1 MLNMLIAIMGDT
13 FDKVTE
19 NYQVYTTR
27 TKLQILGDYVNNFTD
42 VETENFFLFTM
53 TVVQDEGGDEQGD
66 NWEGS
71 IQRMKAY
78 NKKMFERLE
87 HKFDYQLAK
96 LSD

>member
-19 NYQVYTTR
+19 NQKVYTTR

-66 NWEGS
+66 SWEGS
-71 IQRMKAY
+71 ITRMRKF
-78 NKKMFERLE
+78 NQKMFDRLE
-87 HKFDYQLAK
+87 QKFDYQLAK